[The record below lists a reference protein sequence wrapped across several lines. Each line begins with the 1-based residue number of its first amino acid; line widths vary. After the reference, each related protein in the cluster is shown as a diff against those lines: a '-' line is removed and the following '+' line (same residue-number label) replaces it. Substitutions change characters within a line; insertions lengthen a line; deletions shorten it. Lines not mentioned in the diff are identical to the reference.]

1 MDSILTK
8 QSRRTQKSFN
18 MLIRQGNDILI
29 YKPYAINLNLIV
41 AKNILS
47 LKKKQVLFLFKP

>member
-29 YKPYAINLNLIV
+29 YKPYAINF
-41 AKNILS
+41 LS
-47 LKKKQVLFLFKP
+47 NSRKKYFIIEEETSFIFI